1 MVAPFPLAKLLTLV
15 MRQTAKPVAKG
26 IKSLAR
32 KNAVFRKYVCV
43 LPAQT
48 YHWMEMSVKMR
59 FLGHKGIPEI
69 KPLNERSAV
78 ELGAE
83 ALGEA
88 IVLSICMALICV
100 EYRRGKLKEAKK
112 EQARLDENASLKR
125 QVQDLGLKIDTLA
138 AEFTGNMNKSS
149 LQTLDNV
156 NAQQKK

>member
-32 KNAVFRKYVCV
+32 KNAVFRKYICV

-69 KPLNERSAV
+69 KQLNERSAV

-100 EYRRGKLKEAKK
+100 EFRRGKLKEAKK
-112 EQARLDENASLKR
+112 EKARIDEKVALKR
-125 QVQDLGLKIDTLA
+125 QVEELGIKIDTLS
-138 AEFTGNMNKSS
+138 AEFKGNTNKSS
-149 LQTLDNV
+149 LQKLANV
-156 NAQQKK
+156 EQTK

>member
-32 KNAVFRKYVCV
+32 KNALFRKYVCV

-88 IVLSICMALICV
+88 IVLSICMALICF

-112 EQARLDENASLKR
+112 EKARVDQNVALKR
-125 QVQDLGLKIDTLA
+125 QVEELGLKIETLST
-138 AEFTGNMNKSS
+138 EFKGMNAS
-149 LQTLDNV
+149 QTLRNV
-156 NAQQKK
+156 EQTK

>member
-1 MVAPFPLAKLLTLV
+1 
-15 MRQTAKPVAKG
+15 
-26 IKSLAR
+26 
-32 KNAVFRKYVCV
+32 
-43 LPAQT
+43 
-48 YHWMEMSVKMR
+48 MEMSVKMR

-125 QVQDLGLKIDTLA
+125 QVEELGLKMDTLA
-138 AEFTGNMNKSS
+138 AEFKGNTSKSS
-149 LQTLDNV
+149 LQTLSNS
-156 NAQQKK
+156 QQTK

>member
-1 MVAPFPLAKLLTLV
+1 MQLDYGGWGLIALSCPPLSNYA
-15 MRQTAKPVAKG
+15 PVAKP
-26 IKSLAR
+26 SLLTHLA
-32 KNAVFRKYVCV
+32 
-43 LPAQT
+43 

-112 EQARLDENASLKR
+112 EQARIDQNVALKR
-125 QVQDLGLKIDTLA
+125 QVEELGLKIETLST
-138 AEFTGNMNKSS
+138 EFRGMN
-149 LQTLDNV
+149 T
-156 NAQQKK
+156 AQRLKDVEQSK